1 MQSTC
6 YCGIYF
12 LDIFILQFHALIH
25 FFDFCSSKK
34 ITQIDSCS
42 SAQTRDK
49 SALNYRKQSIGSEE
63 IFHLPDGCD
72 TTTSKSKRGHFWW
85 KIIICRRDNYT
96 GTGGWRSSS
105 GGWEAA
111 WPGQT
116 SPSSGLLHC
125 VTSLSDGRGCFDFIL
140 LTNGVCLIGTPA
152 LFGLLWPFRRL
163 HPEWNWPL

>member
-25 FFDFCSSKK
+25 IFDFCSSKK

-63 IFHLPDGCD
+63 IFHPPDGCD
-72 TTTSKSKRGHFWW
+72 TTNSKSKRGHFWW

-96 GTGGWRSSS
+96 GTGGGMVGDHHQVAEKQPDQARHLLLQVFCIVWQACLMV
-105 GGWEAA
+105 EAVSISYFWQMESA
-111 WPGQT
+111 
-116 SPSSGLLHC
+116 
-125 VTSLSDGRGCFDFIL
+125 
-140 LTNGVCLIGTPA
+140 
-152 LFGLLWPFRRL
+152 
-163 HPEWNWPL
+163 